1 MTTSNSNTTQQSTT
15 APGAMTAP
23 TVQGIT
29 SQLNPLIANSGITPT
44 QQQAI
49 TQLTNNGMAGDQFAP
64 AIANSATNLLNGG
77 GATSQNGNLT
87 GNLSTLQ
94 SQLGNIATPGYSTV
108 NSQPVQQALQAANA
122 QISNGVNSQFAA
134 AGRSGSG
141 ANAGNLAYNEELADA
156 PLLLNQANT
165 DTTNQMNAANT
176 LYGAGNTTSGA
187 ITGNNQTAL
196 NNQLQGTTQANS
208 AIQAQNEGP
217 TAAIE
222 AQELGQQ
229 IPAQNLGLLAQI
241 GIPLAGLNT
250 TTNGTSNT
258 QATPSVLSDIGQGV
272 GILGGL
278 FGAPAGATAAGAIP
292 GAVGATSL
300 GGAPLVA
307 GAGGTSAI
315 SGLLAS
321 LGAL

>member
-1 MTTSNSNTTQQSTT
+1 MTTSNSNTSSQSTT
-15 APGAMTAP
+15 APGAAAQP
-23 TVQGIT
+23 IVQGIT
-29 SQLNPLIANSGITPT
+29 NQLDPLVANSGITGT
-44 QQQAI
+44 QQTAI
-49 TQLTNNGMAGDQFAP
+49 NQLTANGMAGDQFAP
-64 AIANSATNLLNGG
+64 AEATNANTLLNGG
-77 GATSQNGNLT
+77 GATSQNGALS

-94 SQLGNIATPGYSTV
+94 SELGNIATPGYSTV

-122 QISNGVNSQFAA
+122 QIGNSVNSQFAA

-165 DTTNQMNAANT
+165 DTQNQMNAANT
-176 LYGAGNTTSGA
+176 LYGAGNTTSNA
-187 ITGNNQTAL
+187 LTTNNQTAL
-196 NNQLQGTTQANS
+196 GNEQAGNTGATS
-208 AIQAQNEGP
+208 AIAAQNEGP

-258 QATPSVLSDIGQGV
+258 NTTPSILQDITGV
-272 GILGGL
+272 GSAIGSLGTGLGSSPGAMSASGAVSNGSGILGL
-278 FGAPAGATAAGAIP
+278 
-292 GAVGATSL
+292 
-300 GGAPLVA
+300 
-307 GAGGTSAI
+307 
-315 SGLLAS
+315 

>member
-1 MTTSNSNTTQQSTT
+1 MTQSSSNTSSQSTT

-23 TVQGIT
+23 TVQGIAD
-29 SQLNPLIANSGITPT
+29 QLNPLIANSGLTPT
-44 QQQAI
+44 QSSAI
-49 TQLTNNGMAGDQFAP
+49 NQLTQNAEAGDPYA
-64 AIANSATNLLNGG
+64 AAEGANATNLLNGG
-77 GATSQNGNLT
+77 GATSENGNLT
-87 GNLSTLQ
+87 SNLATLQ
-94 SQLGNIATPGYSTV
+94 KTLSPYTDPNYSTV

-122 QISNGVNSQFAA
+122 GIQNSVNGQFAA

-156 PLLLNQANT
+156 PILLNQANT
-165 DTTNQMNAANT
+165 DTATRIGAANT

-196 NNQLQGTTQANS
+196 GNEVQGINS
-208 AIQAQNEGP
+208 ATGAIAAQNEGP

-222 AQELGQQ
+222 AQELGQE
-229 IPAQNLGLLAQI
+229 IPAQNLGLLANI

-258 QATPSVLSDIGQGV
+258 TTNPSLLSSIAGLGSAAGALGTGLGTSAGVNAAGVATNGS
-272 GILGGL
+272 GILGL
-278 FGAPAGATAAGAIP
+278 
-292 GAVGATSL
+292 
-300 GGAPLVA
+300 
-307 GAGGTSAI
+307 
-315 SGLLAS
+315 

>member
-1 MTTSNSNTTQQSTT
+1 MTQSSSNTSSQSTT
-15 APGAMTAP
+15 GPNAEAQPV
-23 TVQGIT
+23 VQGIT
-29 SQLNPLIANSGITPT
+29 NALTPQLGNTGLTPT

-49 TQLTNNGMAGDQFAP
+49 TQLTNNGMAGDPYA
-64 AIANSATNLLNGG
+64 AAEGANANTLLQGG

-87 GNLSTLQ
+87 SNLTTLQ
-94 SQLGNIATPGYSTV
+94 NTLSPYTDPNYSTV
-108 NSQPVQQALQAANA
+108 NSPDVQRALQATNA
-122 QISNGVNSQFAA
+122 GIQNTVNSEFAA

-141 ANAGNLAYNEELADA
+141 ANTGNLAYNEENADA
-156 PLLLNQANT
+156 PILLNQANT
-165 DTTNQMNAANT
+165 DTATRIGAAND

-196 NNQLQGTTQANS
+196 SNEQAGVGAATN
-208 AIQAQNEGP
+208 AIAAQNEGP

-222 AQELGQQ
+222 AQELGQE

-258 QATPSVLSDIGQGV
+258 TSTPSVLQDITG
-272 GILGGL
+272 LGGL
-278 FGAPAGATAAGAIP
+278 LSAPAN
-292 GAVGATSL
+292 
-300 GGAPLVA
+300 
-307 GAGGTSAI
+307 GTSAI
-315 SGLLAS
+315 AGLGQAASGLGSAAAAGGSSLLGL